1 MRRLFTCHQ
10 GLESELHKEQKST
23 VQVSVAAEVFQKFF
37 RQQERCSSRYHMH
50 TQYSIDTCNSN
61 TEYGQSSSVSSLPKR
76 KVMAFS
82 SWTLCVL
89 KPHLR
94 VSILYHFSRVLCPIK
109 KREHPVSITPFP
121 M

>member
-10 GLESELHKEQKST
+10 GLESELLKEQKST

-61 TEYGQSSSVSSLPKR
+61 TEYGQSSSVLIVTKTEGHGLLELDPLRAQTPSS
-76 KVMAFS
+76 
-82 SWTLCVL
+82 C
-89 KPHLR
+89 
-94 VSILYHFSRVLCPIK
+94 
-109 KREHPVSITPFP
+109 EHPVPFFESTLSSQEA
-121 M
+121 